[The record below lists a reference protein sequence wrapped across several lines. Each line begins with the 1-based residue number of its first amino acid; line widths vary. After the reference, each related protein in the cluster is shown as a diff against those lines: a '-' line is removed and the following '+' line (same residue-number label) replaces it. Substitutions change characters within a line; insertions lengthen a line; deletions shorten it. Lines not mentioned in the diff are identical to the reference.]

1 MCYND
6 FHIFVVNLF
15 EIYLFLFSIDK
26 DDCIEISEET

>member
-6 FHIFVVNLF
+6 FHIFVNLF